1 MTGASREQEKL
12 FAARMAWR
20 LLCAVPVFK
29 KYTFLS
35 CGVEEAV
42 TGYNPWDL
50 EAVAHRIISYSRLD
64 FKAARLHGKFT
75 LVHYVIKASL
85 HHISSFFFF
94 IEAGKQGSTY
104 IKGSGF
110 FLDDRRRR

>member
-1 MTGASREQEKL
+1 MPVSIEGVLSNLGITLQSASAGGGSLRRARKL

-20 LLCAVPVFK
+20 LLCAVFVFK

-50 EAVAHRIISYSRLD
+50 EAVAHKIIS
-64 FKAARLHGKFT
+64 
-75 LVHYVIKASL
+75 I
-85 HHISSFFFF
+85 
-94 IEAGKQGSTY
+94 
-104 IKGSGF
+104 
-110 FLDDRRRR
+110 